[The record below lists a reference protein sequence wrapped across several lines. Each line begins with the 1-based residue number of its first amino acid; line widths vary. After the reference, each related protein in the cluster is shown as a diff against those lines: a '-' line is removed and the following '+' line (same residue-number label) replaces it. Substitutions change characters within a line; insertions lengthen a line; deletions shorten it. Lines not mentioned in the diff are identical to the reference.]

1 LETLGGSAM
10 TGLALVGAGKW
21 GGNWLRTLA
30 GLPEVALRWCCDLNE
45 SLLAKVA
52 QTYPHV
58 PTTTSFDDLLRD
70 PSTRG
75 IVLAS
80 IAPTHYP
87 LAKKA
92 LEAGKHVLV
101 EKPMTLTTAD
111 AIELNRIADRT
122 NRTLMVGHL
131 MEYHPAIP
139 AIRRLIQA
147 GELGEIRRIESRR
160 TNHGTLRTDE
170 NVWWSFAPHD
180 ISMAVRL
187 MGDWPI
193 AVHCEGQCIV
203 QPRVADVVSG
213 SLRFPGNRIARIDV
227 SWHDTAKVREMKVYG
242 TRKWVV
248 FDDALPADR
257 KVLLHDRGFDV
268 NASAPPHQRIAM
280 RVGGTES
287 IVLSQTEPLVAEARH
302 FVECILTRS
311 RPISDGLS
319 GAAVVSVLEYGQ
331 RSMELGREVLIPK
344 FGSEA
349 TYWRAA

>member
-1 LETLGGSAM
+1 MA
-10 TGLALVGAGKW
+10 GLALVGAGKW

-30 GLPEVALRWCCDLNE
+30 GMPEVTLRWCCDLNE
-45 SLLAKVA
+45 TLLAKVA
-52 QTYPHV
+52 QNFPRV

-70 PSTRG
+70 PATEG

-80 IAPTHYP
+80 IAPTHFP

-101 EKPMTLTTAD
+101 EKPMTLTTTD
-111 AIELNRIADRT
+111 AVELNRIADWAG
-122 NRTLMVGHL
+122 RTLMVGHL
-131 MEYHPAIP
+131 MEYHPALP
-139 AIRRLIQA
+139 AIRHLIQS

-187 MGDWPI
+187 MDDWPI
-193 AVHCEGQCIV
+193 AVRCEGQCIV
-203 QPRVADVVSG
+203 QPRIADVVG
-213 SLRFPGNRIARIDV
+213 GTLRFPGNRVARIDV
-227 SWHDTAKVREMKVYG
+227 SWHDTAKVRELKIYG

-268 NASAPPHQRIAM
+268 NSIAAPMQRITM
-280 RVGGTES
+280 RQGGVES
-287 IVLSQTEPLVAEARH
+287 LVLSQTEPLVAEARH
-302 FVECILTRS
+302 FVECIRTGA

-319 GAAVVSVLEYGQ
+319 GAAVVSVLEFGQ
-331 RSMELGREVLIPK
+331 RSMELGREIAIPNP
-344 FGSEA
+344 SLES
-349 TYWRAA
+349 TRRQAA